1 MKLSQDFS
9 FKFRCWFGYF
19 LFLLGLFMLMRLA
32 IWLVYHPVFQ
42 TLSTSETMGAF
53 GWGLLFDTSTI
64 FLFGIPVFVLLWLP
78 VRSAKH
84 LKALHVYWC
93 LLVVFFVCV
102 LVSDFV
108 YFPEAKRHM
117 AEELLYIKNEIGFL
131 VRYALTGY
139 WWAFLL
145 LAGFAAGFIKLGFM
159 LINRF
164 YKPTPQAAWK
174 SIVAILCAVA
184 VVFLGIRGRLH
195 GKALS
200 TRSLNQLST
209 STAQGVLMSNGVFSA
224 YHSLRR
230 GQAQIQNPL
239 PKEQAWAIAQ
249 ELLSSPQETFTD
261 PDYPLLR
268 AVKTQKPLQPRNVFV
283 VLMESWTPRYI
294 DAYGNNQYGV
304 TPNFDNLARQGV
316 MFTNAYAVGVRS
328 IFGIGASF
336 AGVPLVP
343 GIGQF
348 SDGLELNAIT
358 SVARVLR
365 QRGYYTA
372 FMQSSLRS
380 SYQMCSMAEHIF
392 KFEESYGMED
402 LPQLMNY
409 QAEQD
414 FGYDYDLLQSAA
426 DKAAQAH
433 AASKP
438 FFIFT
443 FTGTTHTPFNSTTK
457 QFEKYPR
464 TSEENKYLNT
474 LFYADYS
481 IGKLIERARQEGWLE
496 DTIFMFVADHTLG
509 LAQKGDDIYQKFR
522 IPFVIYAPGFLA
534 PRTIQ
539 YPVSQLDLIPTLFH
553 LLNLTE
559 PFSALGVDGLNPHI
573 THRAFITEGG
583 NLALITPEG
592 FLRHDRSK
600 GLESSLDKTSEE
612 YARLEQEVLA
622 LDKSVTSLFQSNH
635 WAK

>member
-1 MKLSQDFS
+1 
-9 FKFRCWFGYF
+9 
-19 LFLLGLFMLMRLA
+19 
-32 IWLVYHPVFQ
+32 
-42 TLSTSETMGAF
+42 
-53 GWGLLFDTSTI
+53 
-64 FLFGIPVFVLLWLP
+64 
-78 VRSAKH
+78 
-84 LKALHVYWC
+84 
-93 LLVVFFVCV
+93 
-102 LVSDFV
+102 
-108 YFPEAKRHM
+108 
-117 AEELLYIKNEIGFL
+117 
-131 VRYALTGY
+131 
-139 WWAFLL
+139 
-145 LAGFAAGFIKLGFM
+145 
-159 LINRF
+159 
-164 YKPTPQAAWK
+164 
-174 SIVAILCAVA
+174 
-184 VVFLGIRGRLH
+184 
-195 GKALS
+195 
-200 TRSLNQLST
+200 
-209 STAQGVLMSNGVFSA
+209 
-224 YHSLRR
+224 
-230 GQAQIQNPL
+230 
-239 PKEQAWAIAQ
+239 
-249 ELLSSPQETFTD
+249 
-261 PDYPLLR
+261 
-268 AVKTQKPLQPRNVFV
+268 
-283 VLMESWTPRYI
+283 MESWTPRYI

-316 MFTNAYAVGVRS
+316 IFTNAYAVGVRS

-509 LAQKGDDIYQKFR
+509 LAQKGMIFIKNS
-522 IPFVIYAPGFLA
+522 
-534 PRTIQ
+534 
-539 YPVSQLDLIPTLFH
+539 VS
-553 LLNLTE
+553 
-559 PFSALGVDGLNPHI
+559 
-573 THRAFITEGG
+573 
-583 NLALITPEG
+583 
-592 FLRHDRSK
+592 
-600 GLESSLDKTSEE
+600 
-612 YARLEQEVLA
+612 RL
-622 LDKSVTSLFQSNH
+622 
-635 WAK
+635 